1 MPILLLVL
9 CYSSPLSAGLVD
21 PGQVLGGRVDGQALP
36 DDVLALL
43 HQTLPLALP
52 WDRAWL
58 ASLQVPKHPSRFSK
72 ALVKRRFTPTPKP
85 NTSTLKQA
93 HKAQG
98 CGS

>member
-9 CYSSPLSAGLVD
+9 CYSSPLSTGLID
-21 PGQVLGGRVDGQALP
+21 PGQVLGGRVDGQAAP

-58 ASLQVPKHPSRFSK
+58 ASLQVPKHPSRF
-72 ALVKRRFTPTPKP
+72 TPTPKP

-98 CGS
+98 RGS

>member
-9 CYSSPLSAGLVD
+9 CYSSPLSTGLVD

-58 ASLQVPKHPSRFSK
+58 ASLQVPKHPSRFI
-72 ALVKRRFTPTPKP
+72 PTPKP

-98 CGS
+98 RGS